1 LGSLNAL
8 DDRVRRTVVGTTS
21 AFALA
26 ANPFGEECDME
37 RNEFSGDS
45 TQGQAGS
52 STAGSGNFGATGTG
66 PGAPGYVAD
75 SAAGNDGLVDRARD
89 IAGSA
94 QEKLADVGSS
104 VRDRTGNLKDSLAD
118 VLETGADKLR
128 QRAGG
133 QGVAL
138 AGATGAGTTAVEN
151 DGRLTEVTG
160 KVASGMD
167 ATAGWLRDA
176 DIEGLKTGIET
187 QVKEH
192 PGRTLLIAAGLG
204 YLLGKAFRK

>member
-1 LGSLNAL
+1 
-8 DDRVRRTVVGTTS
+8 
-21 AFALA
+21 
-26 ANPFGEECDME
+26 ME
-37 RNEFSGDS
+37 RNDFSGSS
-45 TQGQAGS
+45 TQGQSGS
-52 STAGSGNFGATGTG
+52 SNAGSGNFGT
-66 PGAPGYVAD
+66 PGSGAGA
-75 SAAGNDGLVDRARD
+75 SGNAANNAANNAAGDEQGLADRARD
-89 IAGSA
+89 IAGNA
-94 QEKLADVGSS
+94 QEKLADVGST
-104 VRDRTGNLKDSLAD
+104 VRDRAGSLKDSLAD

-128 QRAGG
+128 QRGG

-138 AGATGAGTTAVEN
+138 AGSTGAGSTAVES

-176 DIEGLKTGIET
+176 DLEGLKTGLEK